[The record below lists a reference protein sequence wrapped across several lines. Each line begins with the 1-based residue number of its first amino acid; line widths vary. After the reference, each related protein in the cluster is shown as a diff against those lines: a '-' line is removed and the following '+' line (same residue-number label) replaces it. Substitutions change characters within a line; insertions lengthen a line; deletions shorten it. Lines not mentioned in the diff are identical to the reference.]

1 MDNELIYFTV
11 VEVSKL
17 LHLTVNTIKRYINQG
32 KLKASKLGNSNRIS
46 KLDLLNFMDSVK
58 R

>member
-32 KLKASKLGNSNRIS
+32 KLKASKLGNSYRIS